1 MIGGIT
7 GLAPS
12 YQEDFMTAALLV
24 SLVVLAQAGP
34 APESEPM
41 VGPHSGSLVID
52 GGGQNPATIRA
63 FVTLAGGPDAEFVL
77 IPTANEVRPENLE
90 RVKERFAKAFGVSH
104 VAVLHA
110 RDRAEADTK
119 AFVAPLKTA
128 RGVWFGGGRQWRLV
142 DAYMG
147 TRTQREIENVLAR
160 GGVVGGSSAG
170 ATIQGS
176 YLVRGAREGNET
188 MMARG
193 YEEGFGYLRGVA
205 IDQHLLT
212 RGRQEDLVG
221 VIEAKPGLLG
231 LGLDEP
237 TAIVVKGDR
246 FLVIGETVVA
256 IYDGKDHDGKRYD
269 FLKSGEQFDLR
280 ERRRVSGDFGLK
292 LETPATARGPAQPSG
307 AGKAAID
314 AFIQAHADRSWKMAR
329 QIWDWAELGYQET
342 RSAKLLADALEA
354 GGFRVER
361 GVAGIPT
368 AFIATIGSGG
378 PVIGILGEYDA
389 LPGLSQQ
396 AVPVRQARPD
406 VASGH
411 ACGHNLFGVASASA
425 CLALAEQVR
434 AGTLKGTLRFYG
446 CPAEEGGSAKA
457 FMVRAHLFDDCDAV
471 LHWHPASENAAG
483 DVSSQARI
491 AVKFRFH
498 GTASHAAAAPEAGR
512 SALDAVALT
521 NHAAELLR
529 EHTPDF
535 TRIHHVITAGGEA
548 PNIVPDF
555 AEVFYY
561 IRHPQADIV
570 QKLYPRL
577 VKCAEAGAL
586 ATETRLETRYL
597 GGILEIVPNA
607 ILGRVAR
614 SNLSRLND
622 LKYGEREAEFA
633 GRIREALAQ
642 PLPSLEGLS
651 QVFDHSGRVGTGSTD
666 VGDVSWVVP
675 TAGFTTA
682 CFVPGTTAHSWQ
694 AVAAAGTTIGRNG
707 MVLAA
712 RTLAASAWDLFQS
725 PNDLRAAKAEHRR
738 RLEGRPYHS
747 LLGPDQKPPL
757 DYRNAPGRSQ

>member
-1 MIGGIT
+1 
-7 GLAPS
+7 
-12 YQEDFMTAALLV
+12 MTAALIV
-24 SLVVLAQAGP
+24 SLVMLAQPGP
-34 APESEPM
+34 EPM
-41 VGPHSGSLVID
+41 VGPPAGSLVID
-52 GGGQNPATIRA
+52 GGGRKPATIAA
-63 FVTLAGGPDAEFVL
+63 FVALAGGPDSEFVL
-77 IPTANEVRPENLE
+77 IPTANPVRAADLE
-90 RVKERFAKAFGVSH
+90 RIKERFAKDFGVSH
-104 VAVLHA
+104 VTVLHA
-110 RDRAEADTK
+110 RDRSEADTE
-119 AFVAPLKTA
+119 ALVAPLKTA
-128 RGVWFGGGRQWRLV
+128 RAVWFGGGRQWRLV
-142 DAYMG
+142 DAYLG

-160 GGVVGGSSAG
+160 GGVVGGTSAG

-176 YLVRGAREGNET
+176 YLVRGAREGNEI

-205 IDQHLLT
+205 IDQHLLV
-212 RGRQEDLVG
+212 RGRQDDLVG
-221 VIEAKPGLLG
+221 VIAARPGLLG

-246 FLVIGETVVA
+246 FLVIGQTVVA
-256 IYDGKDHDGKRYD
+256 VYDGKDHDGKRYH
-269 FLKSGEQFDLR
+269 FVKSGEQFDLR

-292 LETPATARGPAQPSG
+292 LEAPATARVAAKPGDDPR
-307 AGKAAID
+307 AAID
-314 AFIQAHADRSWKMAR
+314 AFIRAHADDSWKMAR
-329 QIWDWAELGYQET
+329 QLWDWAEVGYQEK
-342 RSAKLLADALEA
+342 RSSALLADALEA

-368 AFIATIGSGG
+368 AFVATIGSGG

-396 AVPVRQARPD
+396 AVPVRQPRAD
-406 VASGH
+406 VTSGH
-411 ACGHNLFGVASASA
+411 GCGHNLFGVASASA

-434 AGTLKGTLRFYG
+434 AGTLQGTLRFYG

-471 LHWHPASENAAG
+471 LHWHPSGENAVG

-521 NHAAELLR
+521 NYAAELLR
-529 EHTPDF
+529 EHTPEY

-555 AEVFYY
+555 AEVYYY
-561 IRHPQADIV
+561 IRHPQADV
-570 QKLYPRL
+570 VRTLYARL

-586 ATETRLETRYL
+586 ATETRLETIYQ
-597 GGILEIVPNA
+597 GGIMEIVPNTK
-607 ILGRVAR
+607 LGEVVK

-622 LKYGEREAEFA
+622 LKYDETEAAFA
-633 GRIREALAQ
+633 GKIREALAQ
-642 PLPSLEGLS
+642 PVPSLDGLAR
-651 QVFDHSGRVGTGSTD
+651 VFDRGGRTGTGSTD

-675 TAGFTTA
+675 TTGFTTA

-694 AVAAAGTTIGRNG
+694 AVAAGGTTIGRKG

-712 RTLAASAWDLFQS
+712 STLAASAWDLFHA
-725 PNDLRAAKAEHRR
+725 PDVLREAKAEHRR
-738 RLEGRPYHS
+738 RLEGRPYRS

-757 DYRNAPGRSQ
+757 DYRNAPGRSP

>member
-1 MIGGIT
+1 MT
-7 GLAPS
+7 LA
-12 YQEDFMTAALLV
+12 LIL
-24 SLVVLAQAGP
+24 SLVVLAQTGP
-34 APESEPM
+34 VPV
-41 VGPHSGSLVID
+41 VGPHSGTLVID
-52 GGGQNPATIRA
+52 GGGQRPASVRA
-63 FVTLAGGPDAEFVL
+63 FVALAGGPDAEFVL
-77 IPTANEVRPENLE
+77 IPTADEVRAGSLQ
-90 RVKERFAKAFGVSH
+90 RTRDRFARAFGVSK
-104 VAVLHA
+104 VTVLHA
-110 RDRAEADTK
+110 RDRAEADTE

-160 GGVVGGSSAG
+160 GGVVGGTSAG

-176 YLVRGAREGNET
+176 YLVRGAREGNEI

-205 IDQHLLT
+205 IDQHLLV
-212 RGRQEDLVG
+212 RGRQEDLAA
-221 VIEAKPGLLG
+221 VIDAKPGLLG
-231 LGLDEP
+231 IGLDEP
-237 TAIVVKGDR
+237 SAIVVKGDR
-246 FLVIGETVVA
+246 FLVIGETVVG
-256 IYDGKDHDGKRYD
+256 IFDGKDHDGKRSY
-269 FLKSGEQFDLR
+269 FLKTGEQFDLR

-292 LETPATARGPAQPSG
+292 LDVPSMATGSANPEGDA
-307 AGKAAID
+307 KAAID
-314 AFIQAHADRSWKMAR
+314 NFIQTHADDSWKMAR
-329 QIWDWAELGYQET
+329 QIWEWAEVGYQEK
-342 RSAKLLADALEA
+342 RSSALLADAMESA
-354 GGFRVER
+354 GFRVER

-368 AFIATIGSGG
+368 AFVATIGSGG

-396 AVPVRQARPD
+396 AVPDRQPRPG

-411 ACGHNLFGVASASA
+411 GCGHNLFGVASASA

-434 AGTLKGTLRFYG
+434 AGKLKGTLRFYG

-457 FMVRAHLFDDCDAV
+457 FMVRDHLFDDCDAV
-471 LHWHPASENAAG
+471 LHWHPSSENAIG

-498 GTASHAAAAPEAGR
+498 GTASHAAASPDSGR

-548 PNIVPDF
+548 PNIVPEF
-555 AEVFYY
+555 AEVYYY
-561 IRHPQADIV
+561 IRHPQADV
-570 QKLYPRL
+570 VRALYARL

-586 ATETRLETRYL
+586 ATETRLETNYQ
-597 GGILEIVPNA
+597 GGIMEIVPNTK
-607 ILGRVAR
+607 LGEVVR
-614 SNLSRLND
+614 SNLTRLND
-622 LKYGEREAEFA
+622 LKYDEREDEFA
-633 GRIREALAQ
+633 GRIRQTLKP

-651 QVFDHSGRVGTGSTD
+651 RVFDHSGRTGMGSTD

-675 TAGFTTA
+675 TTGFTTA

-694 AVAAAGTTIGRNG
+694 AVAAGGTTIGRKG

-712 RTLAASAWDLFQS
+712 RTLAATAWDLFHAT
-725 PNDLRAAKAEHRR
+725 DVLRDAKAEHRR
-738 RLEGRPYHS
+738 RLEGWPYRS
-747 LLGPDQKPPL
+747 LLAPDQKPPL
-757 DYRNAPGRSQ
+757 DYRNAPGRL

>member
-1 MIGGIT
+1 
-7 GLAPS
+7 
-12 YQEDFMTAALLV
+12 MTAVLIASIALL
-24 SLVVLAQAGP
+24 AQPGP
-34 APESEPM
+34 PTVPM

-52 GGGQNPATIRA
+52 GGGQDPATIAA
-63 FVTLAGGPDAEFVL
+63 FVALAGGPDSEFVL
-77 IPTANEVRPENLE
+77 IPTANEVRAENLG
-90 RVKERFAKAFGVSH
+90 RVKDRFAKSFGVSH
-104 VAVLHA
+104 VTVLHA
-110 RDRAEADTK
+110 RDRAEADTE

-128 RGVWFGGGRQWRLV
+128 RAVWFGGGRQWRLV

-205 IDQHLLT
+205 IDQHLLV

-246 FLVIGETVVA
+246 FLVIGKTVVG
-256 IYDGKDHDGKRYD
+256 IYDGKDHDGKRYY
-269 FLKSGEQFDLR
+269 FVKSGEQFDLR
-280 ERRRVSGDFGLK
+280 DRRRVSGDFGLK
-292 LETPATARGPAQPSG
+292 IALPPTARVPAKPKG
-307 AGKAAID
+307 DGKAAID
-314 AFIQAHADRSWKMAR
+314 AFIRAHADRSWQMAR
-329 QIWDWAELGYQET
+329 QIWDWAEVGYQEK
-342 RSAKLLADALEA
+342 RSSALLADALES

-361 GVAGIPT
+361 GIAGIPT
-368 AFIATIGSGG
+368 AFVATIGSGS

-396 AVPVRQARPD
+396 AVPVRQPRAD
-406 VASGH
+406 VNSGH
-411 ACGHNLFGVASASA
+411 GCGHNLFGVASASA

-434 AGTLKGTLRFYG
+434 AGNLKGTLRFYG

-471 LHWHPASENAAG
+471 LHWHPSSENAIG

-498 GTASHAAAAPEAGR
+498 GTAAHAAGAPEAGR
-512 SALDAVALT
+512 SALDAVELT

-535 TRIHHVITAGGEA
+535 TRIHHVITAGGDA

-555 AEVFYY
+555 AEVSYY
-561 IRHPQADIV
+561 IRHPRADVV
-570 QKLYPRL
+570 QPLYARL

-586 ATETRLETRYL
+586 ATETRLEIQYL
-597 GGILEIVPNA
+597 GGIVEIVPNTA
-607 ILGRVAR
+607 LGAVVR

-622 LKYGEREAEFA
+622 LKYDETEAEFA
-633 GRIREALAQ
+633 RRIREPLAR
-642 PLPSLEGLS
+642 PLPPLEGLAR
-651 QVFDHSGRVGTGSTD
+651 VVDHTGRVGTGSTD
-666 VGDVSWVVP
+666 VGDVSWIVP
-675 TAGFTTA
+675 TSGFTTA
-682 CFVPGTTAHSWQ
+682 CFVPGTSAHSWQ
-694 AVAAAGTTIGRNG
+694 AVAAGGTTIGRKG

-712 RTLAASAWDLFQS
+712 RTLAASAWDLFRS
-725 PNDLRAAKAEHRR
+725 PNVLRSAKAELRR
-738 RLEGRPYHS
+738 RLEGRPYRT

-757 DYRNAPGRSQ
+757 DYRNAPARPR